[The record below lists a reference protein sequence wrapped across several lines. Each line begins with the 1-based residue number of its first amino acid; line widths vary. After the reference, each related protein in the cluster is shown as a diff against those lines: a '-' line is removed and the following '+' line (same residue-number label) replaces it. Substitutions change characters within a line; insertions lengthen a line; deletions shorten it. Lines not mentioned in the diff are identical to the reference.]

1 MFSAPESHTNIK
13 VFFFFAAEKHILKMN
28 KIKKM
33 PLKGH
38 NNWDGHKEN
47 LYELPEFDE
56 GESDSFKSASSKLKM
71 R

>member
-1 MFSAPESHTNIK
+1 
-13 VFFFFAAEKHILKMN
+13 MN

-33 PLKGH
+33 PL